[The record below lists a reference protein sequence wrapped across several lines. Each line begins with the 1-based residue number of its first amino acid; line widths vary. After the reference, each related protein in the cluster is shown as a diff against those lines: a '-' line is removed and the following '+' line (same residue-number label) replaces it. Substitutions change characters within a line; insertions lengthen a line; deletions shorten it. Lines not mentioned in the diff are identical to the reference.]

1 MNTKIIILI
10 VAFLGSVS
18 FGYGQRYAYVDT
30 QYILDNIPEYKESQT
45 KLDEFAIKWQEEI
58 EAKYALIDSRKRALQ
73 AEEILLPEEIKKDK
87 EKDIL
92 KLENEAKELQ
102 KKYFGVNGQ
111 LFQKRGELIKPIQ
124 DKIFKAI
131 QEVSDDKKYAFVFDK
146 ANQSTLLFADPKY
159 NISDLV
165 LRNMDIEVDS
175 K

>member
-1 MNTKIIILI
+1 M
-10 VAFLGSVS
+10 S
-18 FGYGQRYAYVDT
+18 FGYSQRYAYVDT
-30 QYILDNIPEYKESQT
+30 QFILDNIPDYKDAQS

-58 EAKYALIDSRKRALQ
+58 EAKYALIESKKRALQ
-73 AEEILLPEEIKKDK
+73 AEEILLPEEIKKEK
-87 EKDIL
+87 EAEIL

-102 KKYFGVNGQ
+102 KKYFGVNGL

>member
-1 MNTKIIILI
+1 MKTKILILML
-10 VAFLGSVS
+10 AFLGTMS
-18 FGYGQRYAYVDT
+18 FGYSQRYAYVDT
-30 QYILDNIPEYKESQT
+30 QFILDNIPDYKDAQS
-45 KLDEFAIKWQEEI
+45 KLDEFAIKWQEDI
-58 EAKYALIDSRKRALQ
+58 EAKYALIESKKRALQ
-73 AEEILLPEEIKKDK
+73 AEEILLPEEIKKEK
-87 EKDIL
+87 EAEIL

-102 KKYFGVNGQ
+102 KKYFGVNGL

>member
-1 MNTKIIILI
+1 MKTKILILML
-10 VAFLGSVS
+10 AFLGTMS
-18 FGYGQRYAYVDT
+18 FGYSQRYSYVDT
-30 QYILDNIPEYKESQT
+30 QFILDNIPDYKDAQS

-58 EAKYALIDSRKRALQ
+58 EAKYALIESKKRALQ
-73 AEEILLPEEIKKDK
+73 AEEILLPEEIKKEK
-87 EKDIL
+87 EAEIL

-102 KKYFGVNGQ
+102 KKYFGVNGL

>member
-1 MNTKIIILI
+1 ML
-10 VAFLGSVS
+10 AFLGTMS
-18 FGYGQRYAYVDT
+18 FGYSQRYAYVDT
-30 QYILDNIPEYKESQT
+30 QFILDNIPDYKDAQS

-58 EAKYALIDSRKRALQ
+58 EAKYALIESKKRALQ
-73 AEEILLPEEIKKDK
+73 AEEILLPEEIKKEK
-87 EKDIL
+87 EAEIL

-102 KKYFGVNGQ
+102 KKYFGVNGL

>member
-1 MNTKIIILI
+1 MKTKILILML
-10 VAFLGSVS
+10 AFLGTMS
-18 FGYGQRYAYVDT
+18 FGYSQRYAYVDT
-30 QYILDNIPEYKESQT
+30 QFILDNIPDYKDAQS

-58 EAKYALIDSRKRALQ
+58 EAKYALIESKKRALQ
-73 AEEILLPEEIKKDK
+73 AEEILLPEEIKKEK
-87 EKDIL
+87 EAEIL

-102 KKYFGVNGQ
+102 KKYFGVNGL

>member
-1 MNTKIIILI
+1 MKTKILILML
-10 VAFLGSVS
+10 AFIGTMS
-18 FGYGQRYAYVDT
+18 FGYSQRYAYVDT
-30 QYILDNIPEYKESQT
+30 QFILDNIPDYKDAQS

-58 EAKYALIDSRKRALQ
+58 EAKYALIESKKRALQ
-73 AEEILLPEEIKKDK
+73 AEEILLPEEIKKEK
-87 EKDIL
+87 EAEIL

-102 KKYFGVNGQ
+102 KKYFGVNGL